1 MILAFA
7 LTAAVLFG
15 IGAYL
20 LLQRDLLRVVAGIL
34 LISQSALV
42 TIIGSG
48 LSQGQPPID
57 VQPGQAVADP
67 VPQALALTA
76 LVIGLATAALLL
88 ALVHRVVVVF
98 RSPDRDALTE
108 QEAELERGLE
118 RERRLDEEELDRME
132 PDREDDASED
142 DASEDGMKARRRT
155 R

>member
-20 LLQRDLLRVVAGIL
+20 LLQDDLIRVVAGVM

-48 LSQGQPPID
+48 LSRGQPPIAPQLG
-57 VQPGQAVADP
+57 QPVSDP
-67 VPQALALTA
+67 MPQALALTA

-88 ALVHRVVVVF
+88 ALVHRVVMTFQTV
-98 RSPDRDALTE
+98 DRDTLTE
-108 QEAELERGLE
+108 REAEHERTLEEERRRDRDELERHE
-118 RERRLDEEELDRME
+118 
-132 PDREDDASED
+132 A
-142 DASEDGMKARRRT
+142 A
-155 R
+155 